1 MLNNP
6 YQGVI
11 MLEHNRINP
20 GTAGA
25 FLKEALLNL
34 TPAAGAFETG
44 IQGLRIA
51 RENEPTALSNCFY
64 IPMIVL
70 MVQGSKQVY
79 FGSEEFIYSEN
90 QCLVTQLDLPALVSI
105 GNASPDKPCLAVSLK
120 LDMHIIT
127 DLMAEMPQTKTESKN
142 KTTALVHRGMAVTD
156 VDPYVLDAFL
166 RLAELIDD
174 KERQG
179 VLAPMIIREIHYRLL
194 TGPLGNQL
202 RMINTHDSQGNQIVK
217 AIAWLKAHYNKPVN
231 INALAKMVNMA
242 PATFNRYFRHLT
254 NISPL
259 QYQKRLRL
267 YEAHRLMLTENQNAG
282 SAAIAVGYE
291 NPAQFNREYKRM
303 FGEPPGKN
311 VKRLLTG

>member
-1 MLNNP
+1 MA
-6 YQGVI
+6 G
-11 MLEHNRINP
+11 HNRINS
-20 GTAGA
+20 GTTSA
-25 FLKEALLNL
+25 FLKETLLNL
-34 TPAAGAFETG
+34 MPDAGAFETG

-51 RENEPTALSNCFY
+51 RENGPTALNNCFY
-64 IPMIVL
+64 IPMIVV

-90 QCLVTQLDLPALVSI
+90 QCLVTQLDLPALISI
-105 GNASPDKPCLAVSLK
+105 TNASPDKPCLAVSLG
-120 LDMHIIT
+120 LDIHIIT
-127 DLMAEMPQTKTESKN
+127 DLLAEIPQTKTESKS
-142 KTTALVHRGMAVTD
+142 KTTDTVYRGMAVAD

-166 RLAELIDD
+166 RLTGLIDD

-194 TGPLGNQL
+194 TGPLENQL
-202 RMINTHDSQGNQIVK
+202 RMINTHGSQSNQIVK
-217 AIAWLKAHYNKPVN
+217 AIAWLKAHYNEPVN

-242 PATFNRYFRHLT
+242 PATFNRCFRHLT

-267 YEAHRLMLTENQNAG
+267 YEAHRLMLTEDQNAG

-291 NPAQFNREYKRM
+291 SLTQFNREYKRM
-303 FGEPPGKN
+303 FGEPPGRN

>member
-1 MLNNP
+1 
-6 YQGVI
+6 
-11 MLEHNRINP
+11 MLEHSHINP

-25 FLKEALLNL
+25 FLKETLLDL
-34 TPAAGAFETG
+34 MPEAGSFETG
-44 IQGLRIA
+44 IQGLRMV
-51 RENEPTALSNCFY
+51 RENNPTALNDCFY
-64 IPMIVL
+64 VPMIVL

-90 QCLVTQLDLPALVSI
+90 QCLVTQLDLPALISI
-105 GNASPDKPCLAVSLK
+105 ANASPDKPCLAVSLK
-120 LDMHIIT
+120 LDTHIIT
-127 DLMAEMPQTKTESKN
+127 DLMAEMHQIKTEPKSK
-142 KTTALVHRGMAVTD
+142 TARFVHRGMAVTD

-166 RLAELIDD
+166 RLTELIDD

-194 TGPLGNQL
+194 TGPLGNQF
-202 RMINTHDSQGNQIVK
+202 RIINTHDSQSNQIAR
-217 AIAWLKAHYNKPVN
+217 AIAWLKTHYNKPVN

-303 FGEPPGKN
+303 FGEPPHRDIE
-311 VKRLLTG
+311 RLLTARVLIGEEG